1 MDGRVGLPYLIPGC
15 YGASPTEKPIM
26 EDTPP
31 RLAEALA
38 DRYRLERELGS
49 GGMATVYLAHDL
61 RHDRSVAVKVL
72 RPELAAVIGA
82 DRFLAEIKTTAALQH
97 PHILPLFD
105 SGQADGFLFY
115 VMPLIE
121 GESLRDRLNREHQLP
136 VEDSVRLAKEIGSAL
151 DYAHRHGVIHRDIKP
166 ENILLHDGAALV
178 ADFGIALAVSHAG
191 GNRMTET
198 GLSLGTPG
206 YMSPEQAT
214 GERGLDARS
223 DVYSLG
229 CLLYEMLAG
238 EPPHT
243 GPTVQAVIAAVVTKE
258 PTRLSERR
266 RSVPANID
274 AAVHKALAKLPADRF
289 ASADAFVRA
298 ISEPATGATYAT
310 VAATAAA
317 PAPAVR
323 SSRRR
328 TLILGGALL
337 LMAVIAASGWL
348 RPRESQFLN
357 RYALFLRSNENVAST
372 APGGHATISHDG
384 RKIIYVSRG
393 EGTTRL
399 MLKSADQLSPTPLA
413 GTAGATSP
421 FFSPDDRQVGYIK
434 DGRKVLITTLEGGSP
449 LTLTD
454 SANTTAGDWGD
465 DGYVY
470 FESDSGIS
478 RIRSTGGHIDHVY
491 NFPKGAHEIG
501 AEWPV
506 VLPGSKGLLFR
517 RRREGQAAADYE
529 IMAMPLPT
537 GTAHVV
543 ARGVFATYARSG
555 HLIVVTSDGKLLA
568 IPFSARKLE
577 TTGPPIALYEGL
589 ETNPFGAGI
598 SISDAGTLVY
608 PTASQTAAREVVWV
622 TRDGV
627 VSRVDSAWKVDGTIT
642 DLSLSPN
649 GRALAIT
656 QGQGGT
662 AAIWVKQLPSGPF
675 SRLTFGDTSF
685 LRPTWTPD
693 GTQLLYLGDRG
704 DGAGNV
710 YIKRADGVGPAKLVL
725 KPRLGM
731 SQVFESTDGQWMI
744 LRSSVA
750 EVGNGEIFA
759 VHTGDSVLV
768 PLVTTQARDGF
779 PALSPDGKY
788 LAYSS
793 DESGAFEVYVRPFPN
808 VSEARWQVSTA
819 GGRGPLWSHSG
830 KELFFRNNHN
840 DLVAAQIATSPSFTV
855 QSQKAL
861 FPLTGMAFGNEIQP
875 YVVGLDDKKFLMMRE
890 TVAAEAGL
898 LIVNEHFVDELT
910 AKARAQK

>member
-1 MDGRVGLPYLIPGC
+1 
-15 YGASPTEKPIM
+15 M

-31 RLAEALA
+31 RLVEALA

-82 DRFLAEIKTTAALQH
+82 ERFLAEIKTTAALQH

-136 VEDSVRLAKEIGSAL
+136 VDDSVRLAKEIGSAL

-178 ADFGIALAVSHAG
+178 ADFGIALAVSHAD

-258 PTRLSERR
+258 PARLSERR
-266 RSVPANID
+266 RSVPLYID

-298 ISEPATGATYAT
+298 LSEPATGATYAT
-310 VAATAAA
+310 AAITSAA
-317 PAPAVR
+317 PAPIAKT
-323 SSRRR
+323 SKQR
-328 TLILGGALL
+328 TLIFAALLL

-348 RPRESQFLN
+348 RPRESLFLN
-357 RYALFLRSNENVAST
+357 RYALFLRPNENVAST
-372 APGGHATISHDG
+372 GVGGHVALSHDG
-384 RKIIYVSRG
+384 RKIIYVSG
-393 EGTTRL
+393 GGTTRL
-399 MLKSADQLSPTPLA
+399 MVKSADQLSPTALL
-413 GTAGATSP
+413 GTDGASSP
-421 FFSPDDRQVGYIK
+421 FFSPDDRQVGFIK
-434 DGRKVLITTLEGGSP
+434 DGRKVLITSIDGGSP

-454 SANTTAGDWGD
+454 SANTTAGDWGS

-478 RIRSTGGHIDHVY
+478 RIRSTGGHIDHIY
-491 NFPKGAHEIG
+491 TFPKGAHEIG

-517 RRREGQAAADYE
+517 SRREGQGAADYE
-529 IMAMPLPT
+529 IMAMPLPA

-555 HLIVVTSDGKLLA
+555 HLLVVTSDGKLLA
-568 IPFSARKLE
+568 IPFNASKLE
-577 TTGPPIALYEGL
+577 TTGPPIAVYEGL
-589 ETNPFGAGI
+589 ETDPFRAGI

-608 PTASQTAAREVVWV
+608 PTASQTAAREIVSV
-622 TRDGV
+622 TREGV
-627 VSRVDSAWKVDGTIT
+627 ASRVDSAWKVDGTIT
-642 DLSLSPN
+642 DLSLSPD

-656 QGQGGT
+656 QRQGGNSN
-662 AAIWVKQLPSGPF
+662 IWVKQLPSGPF

-710 YIKRADGVGPAKLVL
+710 YIKRADGVGAAKLVL

-731 SQVFESTDGQWMI
+731 SQVFPSPDGQWMI
-744 LRSSVA
+744 LRSTVA
-750 EVGNGEIFA
+750 ETGNGEIFA

-768 PLVTTQARDGF
+768 PLVTTPARDGF

-793 DESGAFEVYVRPFPN
+793 DESGTFEVYVRPFPN
-808 VSEARWQVSTA
+808 VAEARWQVSTA
-819 GGRGPLWSHSG
+819 GGRAPLWSHSG

-855 QSQKAL
+855 QSQKVL
-861 FPLTGMAFGNEIQP
+861 FPLTGMAFGAEIQP

-898 LIVNEHFVDELT
+898 LIVNEHFVEDLT

>member
-1 MDGRVGLPYLIPGC
+1 MD
-15 YGASPTEKPIM
+15 
-26 EDTPP
+26 DTPP

-136 VEDSVRLAKEIGSAL
+136 VEDAVRLAKEIGSAL

-258 PTRLSERR
+258 PERLSVRR

-298 ISEPATGATYAT
+298 ISDPASG
-310 VAATAAA
+310 AATAAISGFA
-317 PAPAVR
+317 PAAAAAPAKR
-323 SSRRR
+323 SRRT
-328 TLILGGALL
+328 TLLAAALMLL
-337 LMAVIAASGWL
+337 LIAVAAAGWM
-348 RPRESQFLN
+348 RPREQPFMN
-357 RYALFLRSNENVAST
+357 RYALFLRANEAVATT
-372 APGGHATISHDG
+372 ALGGHIAISPNG
-384 RKIIYVSRG
+384 RRIVYMGKG

-399 MLKSADQLSPTPLA
+399 FVKDADQLSPTPLQ
-413 GTAGATSP
+413 GTDGASSP
-421 FFSPDDRQVGYIK
+421 FFSPDGRQLGFVK
-434 DGRKVLITTLEGGSP
+434 DGKTVRILPLEGGSP

-454 SANTTAGDWGD
+454 SANATAADWGS

-470 FESDSGIS
+470 FETDSGIA
-478 RIRSTGGHIDHVY
+478 RIRATGGRSEKVYTFGPKDHVV
-491 NFPKGAHEIG
+491 G

-517 RRREGQAAADYE
+517 RRREGQGPADFE
-529 IMAMPLPT
+529 IMAMSLPN
-537 GTAHVV
+537 GEPHVLI
-543 ARGVFATYARSG
+543 RGVYARYATSG
-555 HLIVVTSDGKLLA
+555 HLVVITADGKLLVV
-568 IPFSARKLE
+568 PFDAGKLAL
-577 TTGPPIALYEGL
+577 TGPPIALYEGL
-589 ETNPFGAGI
+589 ESNAFSSAVAL
-598 SISDAGTLVY
+598 SAAGTLVY
-608 PTASQTAAREVVWV
+608 PTASQASSREVVWV
-622 TRDGV
+622 SRDGLT
-627 VSRVDSAWKVDGTIT
+627 SSVDSAWKLEGTVNT
-642 DLSLSPN
+642 LGLSPN
-649 GRALAIT
+649 GKAIAVELARN
-656 QGQGGT
+656 GKSD
-662 AAIWVKQLPSGPF
+662 IWVKQLPNGPF
-675 SRLTFGDTSF
+675 SRITFGDTNF
-685 LRPTWTPD
+685 FRPSWTPD
-693 GTQLLYLGDRG
+693 GTHVLYLGDRG
-704 DGAGNV
+704 DGGGTSFS
-710 YIKRADGVGPAKLVL
+710 KRADGVGAAVRVFPSKIGYGQA
-725 KPRLGM
+725 
-731 SQVFESTDGQWMI
+731 FESPDGQWLI
-744 LRSSVA
+744 ARRVA
-750 EVGNGEIFA
+750 GEQGNGDILA
-759 VHTGDSVLV
+759 QHVGDTALV
-768 PLVTTQARDGF
+768 PLVASPAREIT
-779 PALSPDGKY
+779 PALSPDGKW

-793 DESGAFEVYVRPFPN
+793 DESGTFEIYVRPFPD
-808 VSEARWQVSTA
+808 VGTARWQVSTA
-819 GGRGPLWSHSG
+819 GGSEPLWAHSG
-830 KELFFRNNHN
+830 KEIFFRNNHG
-840 DLVAAQIATSPSFTV
+840 DLVAAEVKTAPAFVVEAQKTLFSLGPFSFGGPV
-855 QSQKAL
+855 
-861 FPLTGMAFGNEIQP
+861 QP
-875 YVVGLDDKKFLMMRE
+875 YAVAPDDKHFLMLRE
-890 TVAAEAGL
+890 TVAGESGL
-898 LIVNEHFVDELT
+898 LVVNEHWFEEL
-910 AKARAQK
+910 KARSQK